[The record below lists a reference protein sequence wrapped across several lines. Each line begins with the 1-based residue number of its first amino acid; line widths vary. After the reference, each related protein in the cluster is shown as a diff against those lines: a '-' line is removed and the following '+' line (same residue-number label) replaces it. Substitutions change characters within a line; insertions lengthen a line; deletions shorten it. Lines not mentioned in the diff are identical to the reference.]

1 MCTSEG
7 LTSNVNR
14 LKEELVSFTGK
25 AYFKPLNVS
34 LDELLIYFVDEIIEK
49 VILSID

>member
-1 MCTSEG
+1 MCTSDG

-34 LDELLIYFVDEIIEK
+34 LDELLMYFVDEIIDR
-49 VILSID
+49 LFYQ